1 MDLNIVDTSYGRDPL
16 SARLTQTAHA
26 QIPHPGMPARHTI
39 LQVRILNT
47 ALDKNSHASVSVL
60 NHAAMTWTE
69 LLSLPPSEWRSAVP
83 NPTGSSAEPQ
93 AAMEE
98 LAASLFARAERILG
112 Y

>member
-1 MDLNIVDTSYGRDPL
+1 MDLNIVDTSYGRDTT

-26 QIPHPGMPARHTI
+26 QIPHPGQPARHTI
-39 LQVRILNT
+39 LQVRIVNG
-47 ALDKNSHASVSVL
+47 ADKNSHATVSVL
-60 NHAAMTWTE
+60 NHASMVWTE
-69 LLSLPPSEWRSAVP
+69 LLSLTASEWRSIVP
-83 NPTGSSAEPQ
+83 SPTGSARDPQ

>member
-1 MDLNIVDTSYGRDPL
+1 MDLNIVDTSYGRDSL
-16 SARLTQTAHA
+16 TAKLTQTAHA
-26 QIPHPGMPARHTI
+26 QIPHPGVPARHTI
-39 LQVRILNT
+39 LQVRIINT
-47 ALDKNSHASVSVL
+47 SLDKNAHANVSVL

-69 LLSLPPSEWRSAVP
+69 LLSLPASEWRAAVP
-83 NPTGSSAEPQ
+83 NPTGSTDPQ